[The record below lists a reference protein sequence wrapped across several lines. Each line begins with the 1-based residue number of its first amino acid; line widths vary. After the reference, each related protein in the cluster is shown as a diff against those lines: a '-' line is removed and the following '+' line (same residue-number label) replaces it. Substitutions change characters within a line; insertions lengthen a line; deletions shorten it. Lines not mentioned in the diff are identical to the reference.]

1 VYELDVKMRVIIKWL
16 TCPASGSQMRRIL
29 GLSIRCPGNPK
40 RKLSMRLTT
49 RVAAL
54 CVGFFVCCQVSAD
67 ELPQRWVSAG
77 GALSEWVIALGGEAK
92 LVGVDTTSQH
102 PETLK
107 ALPSIG
113 YQRQLSAEGILS
125 LRPQI
130 LVGTEEMGP
139 PPVLSQVRSAGVQ
152 VELFSAQPD
161 LSTLQNNLQRLGK
174 LLGAEDRATR
184 LLETYQQALE
194 QQKIGVTRAQL
205 TKPSPGV
212 LLLLGHAGGKPLIA
226 GKDTAADWL
235 LQRAG
240 GHNLATHTGYKPFSN
255 ESLVSLDPDVLVF
268 ADRALSGD
276 AARAA
281 LFKENP
287 ILASTRAA
295 RDGRVIELDPTLLVG
310 GLGPRLPEALKKLAD
325 RFYPETDSQ

>member
-1 VYELDVKMRVIIKWL
+1 MRLSTRVI
-16 TCPASGSQMRRIL
+16 
-29 GLSIRCPGNPK
+29 
-40 RKLSMRLTT
+40 
-49 RVAAL
+49 AL
-54 CVGFFVCCQVSAD
+54 CAGLLVSHHGAAA

-77 GALSEWVIALGGEAK
+77 GALSEWVSALGGEAK

-102 PETLK
+102 PPSLT

-113 YQRQLSAEGILS
+113 YQRQLSAEGVLS

-139 PPVLSQVRSAGVQ
+139 PPVISQIRTAGVQ

-161 LSTLQNNLQRLGK
+161 LPALQDNLQHLGR
-174 LLGAEDRATR
+174 LLGAEDKAVQ
-184 LLETYQQALE
+184 LFQDYQQQLD
-194 QQKIGVTRAQL
+194 QQKVRVTRAQV
-205 TKPSPGV
+205 TQSSPGV
-212 LLLLGHAGGKPLIA
+212 LLLVGHAGGKPLIA

-235 LQRAG
+235 IENAG

-255 ESLVSLDPDVLVF
+255 ESLISLDPEVLVF
-268 ADRALSGD
+268 ADRALTGE

-287 ILASTRAA
+287 ILSSTRAA
-295 RDGRVIELDPTLLVG
+295 RDGRVMELDPTLLVG
-310 GLGPRLPEALKKLAD
+310 GLGPRLPLAVKKVSDL
-325 RFYPETDSQ
+325 FYPGTATP

>member
-1 VYELDVKMRVIIKWL
+1 
-16 TCPASGSQMRRIL
+16 
-29 GLSIRCPGNPK
+29 
-40 RKLSMRLTT
+40 MRLST
-49 RVAAL
+49 RVVAL
-54 CVGFFVCCQVSAD
+54 CVGLLVSHHGAAA

-77 GALSEWVIALGGEAK
+77 GALSEWISALGGESK

-102 PETLK
+102 PESLK

-161 LSTLQNNLQRLGK
+161 LSTLQGNLQRLGK
-174 LLGAEDRATR
+174 LLGADDQASH
-184 LLETYQQALE
+184 LFQTYQQQLD
-194 QQKIGVTRAQL
+194 QQKIRVTRAQL
-205 TKPSPGV
+205 KEKSPGV

-235 LQRAG
+235 LQQAG
-240 GHNLATHTGYKPFSN
+240 GHNLATHTGYKPFSV

-268 ADRALSGD
+268 ADRALTGD

-287 ILASTRAA
+287 ILSSTRAA
-295 RDGRVIELDPTLLVG
+295 KDGRVMELDPTLLVG
-310 GLGPRLPEALKKLAD
+310 GLGPRLPAALKKLSDA
-325 RFYPETDSQ
+325 FYPGSASQ

>member
-1 VYELDVKMRVIIKWL
+1 
-16 TCPASGSQMRRIL
+16 
-29 GLSIRCPGNPK
+29 
-40 RKLSMRLTT
+40 MRLST

-54 CVGFFVCCQVSAD
+54 CVGLFVSHQAAAA

-77 GALSEWVIALGGEAK
+77 GALSEWVSALGGESK

-102 PETLK
+102 PESLK

-113 YQRQLSAEGILS
+113 YQRQLSAEGVLS

-139 PPVLSQVRSAGVQ
+139 PPVLSQLRSAGVQ

-161 LSTLQNNLQRLGK
+161 LPTLQGNLQHLGR
-174 LLGAEDRATR
+174 LLGAEDRASQVF
-184 LLETYQQALE
+184 LTYQQQLD
-194 QQKIGVTRAQL
+194 QQQARVSQAQL
-205 TKPSPGV
+205 KHKAPGV

-235 LQRAG
+235 LQQAG
-240 GHNLATHTGYKPFSN
+240 GHNLATHTGYKPFSV
-255 ESLVSLDPDVLVF
+255 ESLASLDPEVLVF
-268 ADRALSGD
+268 ADRALAGD

-287 ILASTRAA
+287 ILSSTRAA
-295 RDGRVIELDPTLLVG
+295 KDGRVMELDPTLLVG
-310 GLGPRLPEALKKLAD
+310 GLGPRLPQSLSRLSDE
-325 RFYPETDSQ
+325 FYPGTTDQ

>member
-1 VYELDVKMRVIIKWL
+1 
-16 TCPASGSQMRRIL
+16 
-29 GLSIRCPGNPK
+29 
-40 RKLSMRLTT
+40 MRLST

-54 CVGFFVCCQVSAD
+54 CVGLLVSHHAAAA

-77 GALSEWVIALGGEAK
+77 GALSEWISALGGESK

-102 PETLK
+102 PESLK

-113 YQRQLSAEGILS
+113 YQRQLSAEGLLS

-161 LSTLQNNLQRLGK
+161 LLTLQGNLQRLGK
-174 LLGAEDRATR
+174 LLGAEDQASQVFQ
-184 LLETYQQALE
+184 TYQQQLD
-194 QQKIGVTRAQL
+194 QQKIRVAQAQL
-205 TKPSPGV
+205 KEKSPGV

-235 LQRAG
+235 LQHAG
-240 GHNLATHTGYKPFSN
+240 GHNLATHTGYKPFSV
-255 ESLVSLDPDVLVF
+255 ESLVSLDPKVLVF
-268 ADRALSGD
+268 ADRALTGD

-287 ILASTRAA
+287 VLSSTRAA
-295 RDGRVIELDPTLLVG
+295 KDGRVMELDPTLLVG
-310 GLGPRLPEALKKLAD
+310 GLGPRLPDALKKLSDA
-325 RFYPETDSQ
+325 FYPGSAGQ

>member
-1 VYELDVKMRVIIKWL
+1 
-16 TCPASGSQMRRIL
+16 
-29 GLSIRCPGNPK
+29 
-40 RKLSMRLTT
+40 MRLSP

-54 CVGFFVCCQVSAD
+54 CVGLLASHHVAAT

-77 GALSEWVIALGGEAK
+77 GALSEWVSALGGESK

-102 PETLK
+102 PEALK

-139 PPVLSQVRSAGVQ
+139 PPILSQIRNAGVQ

-161 LSTLQNNLQRLGK
+161 LPALQSNLQHLGK
-174 LLGAEDRATR
+174 LLGAEDRASK
-184 LLETYQQALE
+184 LFQSYQQQLD
-194 QQKIGVTRAQL
+194 QQKVRVTKAQL
-205 TKPSPGV
+205 SLPSPGV
-212 LLLLGHAGGKPLIA
+212 LVLIGHAGGKPLIA
-226 GKDTAADWL
+226 GKDTSADWL

-240 GHNLATHTGYKPFSN
+240 GHNLATHTGYKPFSV
-255 ESLVSLDPDVLVF
+255 ESLISLDPQVLVF
-268 ADRALSGD
+268 ADRALSGEE
-276 AARAA
+276 ARAA

-287 ILASTRAA
+287 ILSSTRAA
-295 RDGRVIELDPTLLVG
+295 KDGRVIQLDPTLLVG
-310 GLGPRLPEALKKLAD
+310 GLGPRLPDELKKLSDGFFPGTAD
-325 RFYPETDSQ
+325 Q

>member
-1 VYELDVKMRVIIKWL
+1 
-16 TCPASGSQMRRIL
+16 
-29 GLSIRCPGNPK
+29 
-40 RKLSMRLTT
+40 MRLST
-49 RVAAL
+49 RVAVL
-54 CVGFFVCCQVSAD
+54 CVGLLASHHAAAAD
-67 ELPQRWVSAG
+67 LPQRWVSAG
-77 GALSEWVIALGGEAK
+77 GALSEWVSALGGEPK

-102 PETLK
+102 PESLK

-113 YQRQLSAEGILS
+113 YQRQLSAEGVLS

-139 PPVLSQVRSAGVQ
+139 PPVLSQIRSAGVQ

-161 LSTLQNNLQRLGK
+161 LSTLQGNLQRLGK
-174 LLGAEDRATR
+174 LLGAEDRATQ
-184 LLETYQQALE
+184 LLTTYQLALE
-194 QQKIGVTRAQL
+194 QQKVRVTRAQL
-205 TKPSPGV
+205 KQPSPGV

-268 ADRALSGD
+268 ADRALTGD

-287 ILASTRAA
+287 ILASTRAV

-310 GLGPRLPEALKKLAD
+310 GLGPRLPESLKKLSDGFFPAD
-325 RFYPETDSQ
+325 VSQ

>member
-1 VYELDVKMRVIIKWL
+1 
-16 TCPASGSQMRRIL
+16 
-29 GLSIRCPGNPK
+29 
-40 RKLSMRLTT
+40 MRLST

-54 CVGFFVCCQVSAD
+54 CVGLLVSHHAAAA

-77 GALSEWVIALGGEAK
+77 GALSEWVSALGAESK

-102 PETLK
+102 PQSLR

-130 LVGTEEMGP
+130 LIGTEEMGP

-161 LSTLQNNLQRLGK
+161 LTTLQGNLQHLGK
-174 LLGAEDRATR
+174 LLGAEDRASQ
-184 LLETYQQALE
+184 LFQAYQEQLD
-194 QQKIGVTRAQL
+194 QQKIRVTRAQL
-205 TKPSPGV
+205 KEKSPGV

-235 LQRAG
+235 VQRAG

-268 ADRALSGD
+268 ADRALTGD

-287 ILASTRAA
+287 ILSSTRAVK
-295 RDGRVIELDPTLLVG
+295 DGRVMELDPALLVG
-310 GLGPRLPEALKKLAD
+310 GRGPRLPAALKKISAG
-325 RFYPETDSQ
+325 FFPGTAGQ